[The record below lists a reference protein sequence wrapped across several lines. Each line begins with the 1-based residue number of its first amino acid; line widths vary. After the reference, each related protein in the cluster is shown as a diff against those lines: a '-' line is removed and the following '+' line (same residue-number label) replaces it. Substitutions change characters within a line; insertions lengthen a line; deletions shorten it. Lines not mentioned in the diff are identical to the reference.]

1 MINVNN
7 NALLIFF
14 MTASFLIFYFVLVLY
29 NGFDG
34 FEFFVVKVGKMEKE
48 LGKTLRRLR
57 QGKQVSISSL
67 ADEHLSKSQISRFE
81 RGESE
86 ISCSRLLNLLDKLNI
101 TIDEF
106 VSTHSKTHTH
116 FFTLLSRVRKYYAEK
131 NVTKLLKLLEDYAHK
146 DYEST
151 MIKAILSSIEPT
163 VEPSEEEVTRLT
175 DYLFSVEQWGY
186 YEIILLGNCSRF
198 INYNTLFL
206 LTKEMVTS
214 FAYSEQNKT
223 NKTLVTQLSINCLII
238 SIDYSYFDHSHY
250 LIEKIEFLLRDELN
264 FYEKTVFLY
273 VHGYYKLKQGQVS
286 GKDDMRQALQIF
298 KYLGE
303 DALYYS
309 YKEHYR
315 KEVLGDEEDEEEG

>member
-238 SIDYSYFDHSHY
+238 SIDYSYFDHSDY

-315 KEVLGDEEDEEEG
+315 KEVLGDEEDKKEG

>member
-1 MINVNN
+1 MDLTDLN
-7 NALLIFF
+7 
-14 MTASFLIFYFVLVLY
+14 
-29 NGFDG
+29 
-34 FEFFVVKVGKMEKE
+34 FFVVKVGKTEKE

-131 NVTKLLKLLEDYAHK
+131 NVIKLLKLLEDYAHK

-238 SIDYSYFDHSHY
+238 SIDYSYFDHSDY

-273 VHGYYKLKQGQVS
+273 VHGYYKLKQRQAS

-315 KEVLGDEEDEEEG
+315 KEVLGDEEDKKEG

>member
-67 ADEHLSKSQISRFE
+67 ADEHLSKSQISCFE

-131 NVTKLLKLLEDYAHK
+131 NVAKLLKLLEDYAHK

-175 DYLFSVEQWGY
+175 DYLFGIEQWGY

-238 SIDYSYFDHSHY
+238 SIDYSYFDHSDY

-273 VHGYYKLKQGQVS
+273 VHGYYKLKQGQAS

-315 KEVLGDEEDEEEG
+315 KEVLGDEEDKKEG

>member
-1 MINVNN
+1 MDLTDLN
-7 NALLIFF
+7 
-14 MTASFLIFYFVLVLY
+14 
-29 NGFDG
+29 
-34 FEFFVVKVGKMEKE
+34 FFVVKVGKMEKE

-163 VEPSEEEVTRLT
+163 VELSEEEVTRLT

-186 YEIILLGNCSRF
+186 YEIILLSNCSRF

-238 SIDYSYFDHSHY
+238 SIDYSYFDHSDY

-315 KEVLGDEEDEEEG
+315 KEVLGDEEDKKEG

>member
-1 MINVNN
+1 
-7 NALLIFF
+7 
-14 MTASFLIFYFVLVLY
+14 
-29 NGFDG
+29 
-34 FEFFVVKVGKMEKE
+34 MEKE

-131 NVTKLLKLLEDYAHK
+131 NVTKLLKLLEVYAHK

-151 MIKAILSSIEPT
+151 MIKAILCSIEPT

-273 VHGYYKLKQGQVS
+273 VHGYYKLKQEQAS

-315 KEVLGDEEDEEEG
+315 KEVLGDEEDEEED